1 MRIPNIWHGDLQ
13 TPATTSCYRRAAK
26 TAATP
31 RFRAQLGSP
40 PPTPDLRR
48 RVISLSRMRISTI
61 RPCACRTILVQ
72 PLADRKRR
80 QRMRRL
86 CLQPEGTATDDET
99 LPARPPRRAARSRPT
114 KPRRGPPAHHS
125 AVLRPR
131 GPSAARDASRYGKAY
146 LPEDSGT
153 SSDFAQTRPSPD
165 PPPLH
170 RPDLTRTSSTGAAPT
185 AHPLADTRSARRRG
199 PAARRPAGRFRLI
212 SGAVYRSV
220 QPGVRTSC
228 DRLEPQG
235 GHTGQGT
242 QARSLPL
249 LLEGVDHS
257 RDALP
262 DLRRQCKA
270 LRTACTATQHVR
282 LRAE

>member
-1 MRIPNIWHGDLQ
+1 MRMSNDSGSAVGGQKAQATKAKALPPAGRHGH
-13 TPATTSCYRRAAK
+13 
-26 TAATP
+26 
-31 RFRAQLGSP
+31 
-40 PPTPDLRR
+40 RR
-48 RVISLSRMRISTI
+48 RY
-61 RPCACRTILVQ
+61 A
-72 PLADRKRR
+72 
-80 QRMRRL
+80 
-86 CLQPEGTATDDET
+86 
-99 LPARPPRRAARSRPT
+99 ARPPATAGSQITADEATESP
-114 KPRRGPPAHHS
+114 PPAHHS

-153 SSDFAQTRPSPD
+153 SSGFVQTRPSPD

-170 RPDLTRTSSTGAAPT
+170 RPDLTRTSRTGAAPT

-235 GHTGQGT
+235 VWEH
-242 QARSLPL
+242 
-249 LLEGVDHS
+249 HS
-257 RDALP
+257 IPRDAAQNSLCAVLI
-262 DLRRQCKA
+262 LRPIATSALGGALQSPRLTRSWPLRGVVAGAAPHDRRSGRQQKIETTTGP
-270 LRTACTATQHVR
+270 LTPKT
-282 LRAE
+282 

>member
-1 MRIPNIWHGDLQ
+1 
-13 TPATTSCYRRAAK
+13 
-26 TAATP
+26 
-31 RFRAQLGSP
+31 
-40 PPTPDLRR
+40 
-48 RVISLSRMRISTI
+48 MRISTI
-61 RPCACRTILVQ
+61 RPCALRTILVQ
-72 PLADRKRR
+72 PMADRKRR

-86 CLQPEGTATDDET
+86 CLQPEGTATDAET

-170 RPDLTRTSSTGAAPT
+170 RRDLTRTSSTGAAPT

-235 GHTGQGT
+235 VKIWAH
-242 QARSLPL
+242 
-249 LLEGVDHS
+249 HS
-257 RDALP
+257 IPRDAAQDSLCAVLI
-262 DLRRQCKA
+262 LRPIATSA
-270 LRTACTATQHVR
+270 LGGALQSPR
-282 LRAE
+282 LTRSWPLRGVVAGAAPHDRRSGRKQKRETTTGPLTPKT